1 MYVISFRYIQS
12 ISNITYAHPLRMFLL
27 QQVVNIKGLK
37 RFSPGRKE
45 RSMDFIGSAWKW
57 IAGTSDGYDFEI
69 LNENQKSTGE

>member
-1 MYVISFRYIQS
+1 
-12 ISNITYAHPLRMFLL
+12 MFLL